1 MNQQLERI
9 AELNRNFNDLG
20 EDLVLLEAVLQ
31 ASLGETEFPEE
42 YITSSLCRMVEYVDQ
57 HTEYICQLARQLANS
72 REQSYCCLTSRPIK
86 A

>member
-20 EDLVLLEAVLQ
+20 EDLVLMEAVLQ

-57 HTEYICQLARQLANS
+57 HTEDICQLARQLANS

>member
-42 YITSSLCRMVEYVDQ
+42 YITSSLCRMVEYVDH
-57 HTEYICQLARQLANS
+57 HTEDICQLARQLANS

>member
-9 AELNRNFNDLG
+9 AELNRNFNYLG

-57 HTEYICQLARQLANS
+57 HTEDICQLARQLANS

>member
-57 HTEYICQLARQLANS
+57 HTEDICQLARQLANS
-72 REQSYCCLTSRPIK
+72 REQSYCCLTSRPIN

>member
-57 HTEYICQLARQLANS
+57 HTEDICQLARPLANS

>member
-1 MNQQLERI
+1 MNQQLDRI

-57 HTEYICQLARQLANS
+57 HTEDICQLARQLANS

>member
-31 ASLGETEFPEE
+31 ASLGETEFPE
-42 YITSSLCRMVEYVDQ
+42 IGRAHV
-57 HTEYICQLARQLANS
+57 
-72 REQSYCCLTSRPIK
+72 
-86 A
+86 

>member
-57 HTEYICQLARQLANS
+57 HTEDICQLARQRANS

>member
-31 ASLGETEFPEE
+31 ASLGETELPEE

-57 HTEYICQLARQLANS
+57 HTEDICQLARQLANS

>member
-20 EDLVLLEAVLQ
+20 EDLVLLEAGMQ

-57 HTEYICQLARQLANS
+57 HTEDICQLARQLANS

>member
-42 YITSSLCRMVEYVDQ
+42 YITSSLCRMVECVDQ
-57 HTEYICQLARQLANS
+57 HTEDICQLARQLANS
-72 REQSYCCLTSRPIK
+72 
-86 A
+86 

>member
-57 HTEYICQLARQLANS
+57 HTEDICQLARQLANS

>member
-9 AELNRNFNDLG
+9 AKLNRNFNDLG

-57 HTEYICQLARQLANS
+57 HTEDICQLARQLANS

>member
-57 HTEYICQLARQLANS
+57 HTEDICQLARQLANS
-72 REQSYCCLTSRPIK
+72 RDQSYCCLTSRPIK

>member
-20 EDLVLLEAVLQ
+20 EDLVL
-31 ASLGETEFPEE
+31 
-42 YITSSLCRMVEYVDQ
+42 DQ
-57 HTEYICQLARQLANS
+57 HTEDICQLARQLANS

>member
-42 YITSSLCRMVEYVDQ
+42 YIISSLCRMVEYVDQ
-57 HTEYICQLARQLANS
+57 YTEDICQLARQLANS

>member
-42 YITSSLCRMVEYVDQ
+42 YITSSLCRMVECVDQ
-57 HTEYICQLARQLANS
+57 HTEDICQLARQLANS
-72 REQSYCCLTSRPIK
+72 WERTYCCLTSRPIK

>member
-31 ASLGETEFPEE
+31 ASLGETELPEE
-42 YITSSLCRMVEYVDQ
+42 YIPSSLCRMVEYVDQ
-57 HTEYICQLARQLANS
+57 HTEDICQLARQLANS

>member
-31 ASLGETEFPEE
+31 ASLGETEFPED

-57 HTEYICQLARQLANS
+57 HTEDICQLARQLANS

>member
-31 ASLGETEFPEE
+31 ASLGETELPEE

-57 HTEYICQLARQLANS
+57 HTEDICQLARQLTNS

>member
-1 MNQQLERI
+1 MNHQLERI

-57 HTEYICQLARQLANS
+57 HTEDICQLARQLANS

>member
-9 AELNRNFNDLG
+9 AELNRNFKDLG

-57 HTEYICQLARQLANS
+57 HTEDICQLARQLANS

>member
-42 YITSSLCRMVEYVDQ
+42 YIISSLCRMAEYVDQ
-57 HTEYICQLARQLANS
+57 HTEDICQLARQLANS

>member
-57 HTEYICQLARQLANS
+57 HTEDICQLASQLANS

>member
-1 MNQQLERI
+1 MNQQLARI

-42 YITSSLCRMVEYVDQ
+42 YIISSLCRMVEYVDQ
-57 HTEYICQLARQLANS
+57 HTEDICQLARQLANS

>member
-1 MNQQLERI
+1 MIQQLERI

-57 HTEYICQLARQLANS
+57 HTEDICQLARQLANS

>member
-57 HTEYICQLARQLANS
+57 HTEDICQLARQLANS
-72 REQSYCCLTSRPIK
+72 REQSYCGLTSRPIK

>member
-1 MNQQLERI
+1 M
-9 AELNRNFNDLG
+9 
-20 EDLVLLEAVLQ
+20 LLEAVLQ

-57 HTEYICQLARQLANS
+57 HTEDICQLARQLANS